1 MELIDKVVENNS
13 NLYFIEGFYGKHY
26 LIKMSPSISEV
37 KLSYELLSLLKLSHD
52 ERLSIGDA
60 YEKILGDK
68 VNREYLKL
76 FLKQISWLHEKGM
89 INLR

>member
-76 FLKQISWLHEKGM
+76 LLKQISWLHEKGM